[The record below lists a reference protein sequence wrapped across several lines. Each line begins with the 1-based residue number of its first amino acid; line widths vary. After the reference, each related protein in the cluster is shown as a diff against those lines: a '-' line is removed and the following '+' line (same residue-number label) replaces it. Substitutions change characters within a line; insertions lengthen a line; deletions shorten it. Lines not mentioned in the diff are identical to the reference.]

1 MLNDIVWS
9 TSSERS
15 KQNRTEITIWPFWL
29 RHQNGIFHLKKKKFW
44 KEVKRR
50 KKQEA
55 LIIQIDGGE
64 PDRPVQTYPIN

>member
-1 MLNDIVWS
+1 MEYFIQ
-9 TSSERS
+9 R
-15 KQNRTEITIWPFWL
+15 
-29 RHQNGIFHLKKKKFW
+29 KKKFW

-55 LIIQIDGGE
+55 LIIQIDVGE